1 MDLSYTVFLV
11 AFFVSLAAAVVAGV
25 LLAVRWKDLFVM
37 KALLSFRYNVV
48 YVFLIILFPIV
59 VKVIEYLQGRIS
71 DPTSQFD
78 EVVYTNWMFN
88 ISGGA
93 IKVLQDRL
101 NSRVLT
107 DLFIIVYVWLFA
119 YITAFPSVL
128 LFAKDDR
135 TLMRRYAIAMLFN
148 GMILTPFYAFFPV
161 SVTGSH
167 PESGMTPL
175 LYISVDW
182 GRMVLSMD
190 PLDNDFPSGHVS
202 IAVTTFLVFALAGFR
217 YRKASYFFGGAT
229 VAIVFSVL
237 YLGIHWPPDV
247 LAGFFVGVAATV
259 LSGIERVQ
267 MTIDR
272 YVRMVSEKL
281 LGIRPDE
288 TVEPRPAER
297 RES

>member
-1 MDLSYTVFLV
+1 MDLSYTAFLV
-11 AFFVSLAAAVVAGV
+11 GFFLSLFAAVVVGILV
-25 LLAVRWKDLFVM
+25 IVRWRNLFVM
-37 KALLSFRYNVV
+37 KALMSFRYNVL
-48 YVFLIILFPIV
+48 YVLLILLFPV
-59 VKVIEYLQGRIS
+59 LVKIIEYLQGRVS
-71 DPTSQFD
+71 DPTSRFD
-78 EVVYTNWMFN
+78 EVVYTNWIFN

-93 IKVLQDRL
+93 IRVLQDRL

-148 GMILTPFYAFFPV
+148 GLILAPFYALFPV

-182 GRMVLSMD
+182 GRMVLSVD

-202 IAVTTFLVFALAGFR
+202 LSVTTFLVFMLAGYE
-217 YRKASYFFGGAT
+217 YRKLAYFFGGAT
-229 VAIVFSVL
+229 LAIVFSVL

-247 LAGFFVGVAATV
+247 FAGFFVGVTATV
-259 LSGIERVQ
+259 LSGVERIQ

-272 YVRMVSEKL
+272 YVRLVSARF
-281 LGIRPDE
+281 LGIQPDE
-288 TVEPRPAER
+288 PPWPTPAER
-297 RES
+297 K

>member
-1 MDLSYTVFLV
+1 MDIPYEVFLA
-11 AFFVSLAAAVVAGV
+11 AFFLSLAAAIVAG
-25 LLAVRWKDLFVM
+25 LLLVVRWRNLFVK
-37 KALLSFRYNVV
+37 KALMSFRYNCL
-48 YVFLIILFPIV
+48 YVFLIILFPIT

-71 DPTSQFD
+71 DPTSRFD

-93 IKVLQDRL
+93 IRVLQDRL

-119 YITAFPSVL
+119 YISAFPSVL

-135 TLMRRYAIAMLFN
+135 MLMRKYAIAMLFN

-182 GRMVLSMD
+182 GRMVLSVD

-202 IAVTTFLVFALAGFR
+202 IAVTTFLVFATAGFR
-217 YRKASYFFGGAT
+217 YRKISYFFGGAA

-247 LAGFFVGVAATV
+247 LAGFFVGVLATV
-259 LSGIERVQ
+259 LSGVERIQ

-272 YVRMVSEKL
+272 YVRLLSEKL
-281 LGIRPDE
+281 LGIRSDE
-288 TVEPRPAER
+288 ATEPMPTEPRG
-297 RES
+297 

>member
-1 MDLSYTVFLV
+1 MALSYSAFLA
-11 AFFVSLAAAVVAGV
+11 AFFISLFAAVVAGILV
-25 LLAVRWKDLFVM
+25 TVKWRNLFVM
-37 KALLSFRYNVV
+37 KALLSFRYNVL
-48 YVFLIILFPIV
+48 YVLLMMLFPLV

-71 DPTSQFD
+71 DPTSRFD

-93 IKVLQDRL
+93 IRVLQDRL
-101 NSRVLT
+101 NSRLLT
-107 DLFIIVYVWLFA
+107 DIFIIVYVWLFA
-119 YITAFPSVL
+119 YIMAFPSML

-135 TLMRRYAIAMLFN
+135 LLMRRYAIAMLLN
-148 GMILTPFYAFFPV
+148 GLILTPFYALFPV

-182 GRMVLSMD
+182 GRMVVSVD

-202 IAVTTFLVFALAGFR
+202 LSVTTFLVFMLAGFE
-217 YRKASYFFGGAT
+217 YRRIAYFFGGAT
-229 VAIVFSVL
+229 AAIVFSVL

-259 LSGIERVQ
+259 MSGMERVQ

-272 YVRMVSEKL
+272 YVRLASEKL

-288 TVEPRPAER
+288 PPWSKA
-297 RES
+297 S